1 MINKIGSLK
10 NSITT
15 NFIKTQNLIISSYF
29 DKAFLE
35 INDLEG
41 VENYRRRLYNFKDY
55 LASTDNYTFFN
66 NYYVDKMVDLED
78 KYNLLE
84 NSPVDSSMYLV
95 KRKNSKI
102 LLFFRFIRSL
112 FISKNFENSKN
123 QSNN

>member
-1 MINKIGSLK
+1 MKKIAINGFGRIGRLAFREMITSKDL
-10 NSITT
+10 
-15 NFIKTQNLIISSYF
+15 
-29 DKAFLE
+29 DVVA
-35 INDLEG
+35 INDLES
-41 VENYRRRLYNFKDY
+41 VENYRRKLYNFKDH
-55 LASTDNYTFFN
+55 LGATDGYTFFN
-66 NYYVDKMVDLED
+66 DYYVDKMVDLED